1 MLVLRQSKR
10 QMALARNSAIKILY
24 DGQFALSTPVI
35 KPHYLVIPPIE
46 AAQQFLWK
54 LEPLVSSKFIILS
67 SAIVAA

>member
-1 MLVLRQSKR
+1 MLALRQSKR

-54 LEPLVSSKFIILS
+54 PEPLVSSKFINLS